1 MNFSSQYQYILK
13 QKDIEKKVQNHLLR
27 DLVRIKSKISK
38 LKYKKCMA
46 DKMDSWWLNL
56 QSAKVNMVK
65 QG

>member
-46 DKMDSWWLNL
+46 DKMDS
-56 QSAKVNMVK
+56 
-65 QG
+65 